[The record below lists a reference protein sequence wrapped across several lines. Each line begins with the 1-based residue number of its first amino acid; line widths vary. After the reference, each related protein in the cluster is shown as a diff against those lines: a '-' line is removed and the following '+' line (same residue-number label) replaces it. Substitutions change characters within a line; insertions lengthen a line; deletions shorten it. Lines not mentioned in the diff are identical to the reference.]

1 LSSAQAIAVA
11 QAYWSAVDVE
21 LRHLRALL
29 AVADELN
36 FTRAAE
42 RLHLTQ
48 QALSG
53 QIRQLEARVGTQ
65 LVDRSSHHVALTR
78 AGATLLEH
86 ARPLLAGADHALLAT
101 RAASAEAAPLT
112 VGYVAAFTRR
122 LMAPAFARFSTAHPE
137 TEMTIHFA
145 GFLEPLGGLRD
156 GSADVAFLYGEFEHE
171 GIERRLLFSEPRGV
185 ALAVDHPLAAR
196 TEITLDEFVAE
207 PLIEVPVRDQVWS
220 DFWTAAAHRNRT
232 PPKIGASVT
241 TLDAFIEAIGAGLGV
256 AITVRSVIDSL
267 GTGAGV
273 VFRSAPGLSP
283 LHFWIACREQDDR
296 TQVRGFVEAATAALH
311 TDS

>member
-1 LSSAQAIAVA
+1 M
-11 QAYWSAVDVE
+11 DVE

-29 AVADELN
+29 AVAEELN

-53 QIRQLEARVGTQ
+53 QIRQLETRVGTQ
-65 LVDRSSHHVALTR
+65 LVDRSSHHVELTR

-86 ARPLLAGADHALLAT
+86 ARPLLAGAEHALLAT
-101 RAASAEAAPLT
+101 RAASAVAAPLT

-122 LMAPAFARFSTAHPE
+122 LMAPAFKRFCTAHPE
-137 TEMTIHFA
+137 TEVTIHFA

-185 ALAVDHPLAAR
+185 ALAADHPLAAR
-196 TEITLDEFVAE
+196 PEITLDEFVAE
-207 PLIEVPVRDQVWS
+207 PLIQVPVRDQVWS
-220 DFWTAAAHRNRT
+220 DFWTAAAHRKGT

-256 AITVRSVIDSL
+256 ATAVETVVDSL

-273 VFRSAPGLSP
+273 VFRPAPELSP
-283 LHFWIACREQDDR
+283 LNFWVARRERDDR
-296 TQVRGFVEAATAALH
+296 SQVRDFVAAATAALQ
-311 TDS
+311 TGS

>member
-1 LSSAQAIAVA
+1 M
-11 QAYWSAVDVE
+11 DVE

-29 AVADELN
+29 AVAEELN

-65 LVDRSSHHVALTR
+65 LVDRSSHHVELTR

-86 ARPLLAGADHALLAT
+86 ARPLLAGAEHALLAT
-101 RAASAEAAPLT
+101 RAASAVAAPLT

-122 LMAPAFARFSTAHPE
+122 LMAPAFKRFCTAHPE
-137 TEMTIHFA
+137 TEVTIHFA

-185 ALAVDHPLAAR
+185 ALAADHPLAAR
-196 TEITLDEFVAE
+196 PEITLDEFVAE
-207 PLIEVPVRDQVWS
+207 PLIQVPVRDQVWS
-220 DFWTAAAHRNRT
+220 DFWTAAAHRKGT

-256 AITVRSVIDSL
+256 ATAVETVIDSL

-273 VFRSAPGLSP
+273 VFRPAPELSP
-283 LHFWIACREQDDR
+283 LNFWVARRERDDR
-296 TQVRGFVEAATAALH
+296 SQVRDFVAAATAALR
-311 TDS
+311 TGS